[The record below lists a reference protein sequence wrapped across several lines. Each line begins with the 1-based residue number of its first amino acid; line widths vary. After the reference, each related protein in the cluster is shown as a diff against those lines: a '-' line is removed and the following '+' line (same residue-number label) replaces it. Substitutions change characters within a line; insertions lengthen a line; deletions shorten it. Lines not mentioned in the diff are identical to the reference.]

1 MKDISKAQRMLW
13 LFGIFKIPMI
23 GYVNPKI
30 VEFTNTR
37 MVVRIKL
44 RRRTKNHL
52 NSMYFGVL
60 AVGADLSGAFQ
71 AFAIAKEK
79 ERNIS
84 LAFKDFQANFLK
96 RPEGDVYFVSDA
108 GDEIRA
114 CVNETIETKERVT
127 KPIKVNAFINYPENP
142 ELVAE
147 FTLGLSVKDKG

>member
-1 MKDISKAQRMLW
+1 MKDIKKAQRMLW

-23 GYVNPKI
+23 GFVRPKI
-30 VEFTNTR
+30 LEFTDKR
-37 MVVRIKL
+37 MVVKIKL

-71 AFAIAKEK
+71 AFAVAK
-79 ERNIS
+79 ERNRKIS
-84 LAFKDFQANFLK
+84 LAFKDFQANFIK
-96 RPEGDVYFVSDA
+96 RPESDVYFISEA
-108 GDEIRA
+108 GDFIGE
-114 CVNETIETKERVT
+114 CVDETIRTKERVT
-127 KPIKVNAFINYPENP
+127 QPIQVNAYVNYPENP